1 MEFIKNYNNNAA
13 LVKDLAGKDW
23 VVIGK
28 GIGFGLKKGMPVD
41 ESKIERRFLA

>member
-13 LVKDLAGKDW
+13 LVKDSAGKDW

-28 GIGFGLKKGMPVD
+28 GCD
-41 ESKIERRFLA
+41 C

>member
-13 LVKDLAGKDW
+13 LVKDW